1 MNIVRRLLSSS
12 GGSTD
17 SQNETETERV
27 PNLARQESTIKTPEQ
42 ELLGLSHLKKLHLDY
57 TTSEISPQ
65 EKETKLYAMLPLFCN
80 IFSSVGHK
88 VISEKFAEDIIPFT
102 QATSEYIYLLNIF
115 RYVRVLLLAK
125 HTENFQLSV
134 SIFVFDGS
142 KRNFLQIFFLRYAS

>member
-102 QATSEYIYLLNIF
+102 QATSRLL
-115 RYVRVLLLAK
+115 V
-125 HTENFQLSV
+125 TEV
-134 SIFVFDGS
+134 
-142 KRNFLQIFFLRYAS
+142 

>member
-115 RYVRVLLLAK
+115 RYVCCFWQNILEISSFR
-125 HTENFQLSV
+125 FQ
-134 SIFVFDGS
+134 FVFDGS
-142 KRNFLQIFFLRYAS
+142 KRNFLQNFF